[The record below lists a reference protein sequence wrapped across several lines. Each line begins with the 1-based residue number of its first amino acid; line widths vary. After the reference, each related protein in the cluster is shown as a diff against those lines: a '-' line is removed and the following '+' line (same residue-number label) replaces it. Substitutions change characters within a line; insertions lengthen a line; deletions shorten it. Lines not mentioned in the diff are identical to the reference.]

1 MFSSGHQGIYADN
14 YSISKHDI
22 AASFLLLSRSLINNH
37 RTFRRYEVLVYKK
50 TDKRQEPSHVETP
63 YTRHT
68 QQLLMNVRKH
78 YRTTRRHVPGIVI
91 FILFF
96 SKLFNDAVNY

>member
-22 AASFLLLSRSLINNH
+22 AASFLLLSRSLITNH
-37 RTFRRYEVLVYKK
+37 RTFRRYEVLVYKE
-50 TDKRQEPSHVETP
+50 TDKRQAASHVETP
-63 YTRHT
+63 HTR
-68 QQLLMNVRKH
+68 LMNVRKH

-91 FILFF
+91 FILFIG
-96 SKLFNDAVNY
+96 KLFNDAVNY